1 MEIEDCKKPEEGE
14 STSADN
20 EKETTT
26 EMETDALRTDETPSD
41 SKSTVVKER
50 TETKEK
56 EEFLGEEIEVEEF
69 FVKFKNL

>member
-1 MEIEDCKKPEEGE
+1 MVSEDCKKPEEGE
-14 STSADN
+14 PTSAADN
-20 EKETTT
+20 EKETT
-26 EMETDALRTDETPSD
+26 EMKTDATDETTSD
-41 SKSTVVKER
+41 NKSTLVKER